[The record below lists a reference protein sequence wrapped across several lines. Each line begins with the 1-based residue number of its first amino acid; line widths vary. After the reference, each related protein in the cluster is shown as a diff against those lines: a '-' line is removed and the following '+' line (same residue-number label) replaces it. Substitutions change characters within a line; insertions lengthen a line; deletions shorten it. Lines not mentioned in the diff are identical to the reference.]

1 MFVWAEKKA
10 QKLVVMCR
18 CCDCS
23 AKGLCV
29 RLSMAMCCAERPGML
44 TMLWR
49 HEFYMVMEVTYG
61 IRVPS
66 TRVQSREQS
75 ST

>member
-23 AKGLCV
+23 AEGLCV
-29 RLSMAMCCAERPGML
+29 RLSMAMCCAKRPGSN
-44 TMLWR
+44 
-49 HEFYMVMEVTYG
+49 VMAT
-61 IRVPS
+61 
-66 TRVQSREQS
+66 
-75 ST
+75 